1 MLGVDHLYLS
11 WENLAG
17 STSESA
23 LATFT
28 NGSFKQLALTP
39 ANFYQVTNS
48 PNQVLVIRLIIVTFG
63 QNGSSACNYRVRLRC
78 GNPVTNSSP
87 IIFGMGGGGPSNTC
101 IITPC
106 KIACQ
111 LEVPAGYQIG
121 LTHLDTAA
129 NGILSVQLLG
139 YEY

>member
-1 MLGVDHLYLS
+1 MVGIDHLYLS
-11 WENLAG
+11 WENLSG

-28 NGSFKQLALTP
+28 NGSFKGLALTP
-39 ANFYQVTNS
+39 ANFYQTTNG
-48 PNQVLVIRLIIVTFG
+48 PDQVLTIKLIIVTFG
-63 QNGSSACNYRVRLRC
+63 QNGSAACNYRVRLRM
-78 GNPVTNSSP
+78 GKPVTNSSP
-87 IIFGMGGGGPSNTC
+87 IVFGMSGGGPSNTC
-101 IITPC
+101 FITPC
-106 KIACQ
+106 EIPCL
-111 LEVPAGYQIG
+111 LEIPAGYQIG